1 MVGYRHFSR
10 IEKLYLLI
18 EKRHTHL
25 RQLPLKLGNS
35 LKTISIHSLT
45 VSIRKLC
52 HGIARRLR
60 KITEFVY
67 FSSTG
72 ITIHLIEW
80 MIFFTRLG
88 LLIEACSIEDLYF
101 VSLVFVGYMYT
112 NIYAFIQ
119 YV

>member
-18 EKRHTHL
+18 EKKTVV
-25 RQLPLKLGNS
+25 QSGNS
-35 LKTISIHSLT
+35 FETISIRSFE
-45 VSIRKLC
+45 
-52 HGIARRLR
+52 
-60 KITEFVY
+60 ITEFAY

-88 LLIEACSIEDLYF
+88 LLIEPCSIEDLYF
-101 VSLVFVGYMYT
+101 VSLVFVGYMYDASHR
-112 NIYAFIQ
+112 NDDIS
-119 YV
+119 

>member
-18 EKRHTHL
+18 EKKTVV
-25 RQLPLKLGNS
+25 QLGNS
-35 LKTISIHSLT
+35 FETISIRSFE
-45 VSIRKLC
+45 
-52 HGIARRLR
+52 
-60 KITEFVY
+60 ITEFAY

-88 LLIEACSIEDLYF
+88 LLIEACSIED
-101 VSLVFVGYMYT
+101 
-112 NIYAFIQ
+112 
-119 YV
+119 